1 MDRAGLQGNF
11 WKSEEGVVLAP
22 LNCHECPAV
31 GGNGI
36 PISRQLITI
45 NMSSVS
51 GCHSALWRRAPG
63 LQQEVKFDTVK
74 INAMAWL
81 LLNSGLERVAYDER
95 TWDSVVFGEVVR
107 GGGQDGSEH
116 KTGVRISPS

>member
-1 MDRAGLQGNF
+1 M
-11 WKSEEGVVLAP
+11 
-22 LNCHECPAV
+22 
-31 GGNGI
+31 
-36 PISRQLITI
+36 I

-63 LQQEVKFDTVK
+63 QQQEVKFDTVK

-107 GGGQDGSEH
+107 GRGGGRREANI
-116 KTGVRISPS
+116 KLG